1 MTLAFFSL
9 NAVMQG
15 ESIVNGEYHKVK
27 ARNGD
32 GINILLQRYEL
43 HRDSRLRNAF
53 LNLNNLKKNQHLIH
67 SRVYNLPVK
76 LYNYDGKSIR
86 STIGVQDWDKAV
98 RIKKYN
104 ESILA
109 KGIRSTHY
117 SDSKILW
124 VPVSEL
130 VNLKTLPTPLVIE
143 TKAKIVKVKIKQQ
156 AITLNNIYGKKNK
169 LKKASDNSLKGKV
182 YYIVSGHGGPDP
194 GAMCKTCD
202 KTLCEDEYAYDVSLR
217 IARNLEEHGAIVE
230 MVVQDKNDGIRDGS
244 YLPCDKDERLAN
256 GEKLPINQLKRLV
269 QRTNYINRKHEE
281 YSRKGYKD
289 QVVVSIHVD
298 ANSKSTQ
305 QDVFFCYYRHSK
317 QSKLLAGQIR
327 NTFAEK
333 YKKHQSTKNY
343 RGSLHERGIY
353 VLRKTNP
360 PAVLIEL
367 ANINN
372 PYNHKRIRTSAN
384 RQALANWIFEGLTK
398 NVRSTKSDQIIASS

>member
-1 MTLAFFSL
+1 ME
-9 NAVMQG
+9 G
-15 ESIVNGEYHKVK
+15 GSIVNGEYHKVK

-32 GINILLQRYEL
+32 GITILLQRYEL
-43 HRDSRLRNAF
+43 HRDSRLRKSF
-53 LNLNNLKKNQHLIH
+53 LNLNNLKEKQYLIQN
-67 SRVYNLPVK
+67 RKYKLPVK

-104 ESILA
+104 ESIFA
-109 KGIRSTHY
+109 KGARSTHY
-117 SDSKILW
+117 SESKILW

-130 VNLKTLPTPLVIE
+130 LNIEITPTPLI
-143 TKAKIVKVKIKQQ
+143 TKVKAPVSKDVTKH
-156 AITLNNIYGKKNK
+156 ASITLNNIYGKGYK
-169 LKKASDNSLKGKV
+169 LKKASNNSLKGKV

-194 GAMCKTCD
+194 GAMCKTCED
-202 KTLCEDEYAYDVSLR
+202 TLCEDEYAYDVSLR

-230 MVVQDKNDGIRDGS
+230 MVVQDKNDGIRDDS

-256 GEKLPINQLKRLV
+256 GEKLPGNQMKRLV

-305 QDVFFCYYRHSK
+305 QDVFFCYYKHSEK
-317 QSKLLAGQIR
+317 SRLLAGQIR

-333 YKKHQSTKNY
+333 YKKYQSNKNY
-343 RGSLHERGIY
+343 SGYLHERGIY

-372 PYNHKRIRTSAN
+372 RYNHKRILSSTN

-398 NVRSTKSDQIIASS
+398 NVKSAKSEQIIASSR